1 MKYSCLLLVVMAL
14 MYPSQPVLGQTHSV
28 DIQVQYTALIGSDC
42 VGGSVDGLTNTSV
55 LLQYRVLPDAATTL
69 QQWQDLAAF
78 PAGEDTDALRSFPL
92 GSSVQGVQ
100 FRLLQLEHG
109 GGGCNCWYLLSMT
122 VTLDSASA
130 QLENN
135 TCFTTSSS
143 PAYCDGGAGEA
154 RGVVTRVFYFS
165 GNNGT
170 MCGNDTDTLIPNQ
183 GPSLPP
189 NCSMEIPRL

>member
-14 MYPSQPVLGQTHSV
+14 SQPVLGQTHSV
-28 DIQVQYTALIGSDC
+28 DVQLQYTGLAGFDC

-78 PAGEDTDALRSFPL
+78 PAGEDTDALRSLPL
-92 GSSVQGVQ
+92 SSSVQGVQ
-100 FRLLQLEHG
+100 FRVLQLEHG
-109 GGGCNCWYLLSMT
+109 GGGCNCWYLLSVA

-130 QLENN
+130 QLLSSENN

-154 RGVVTRVFYFS
+154 RGVVTRVFYFP